1 LLHKRLV
8 GKDYIMAF
16 LSILLLLFSFLVIPE
31 KTETRFEGSMTFVKQ
46 TYYDTTYYAYHVKG
60 NYIRIEEMN
69 RSRVIS
75 RIYIAD
81 IHNKAMVALHPA
93 RKLFTTIRVNPY
105 LYAVNPDSEV
115 IKTEN
120 RRRIKGIICAQ
131 WRVKNIKENTEI
143 TFWVANEQFYFYK
156 GLLEIV
162 NGIDKINFYFM
173 QIPGADGFMP
183 LLTEERNLLRE
194 KRTHIELIEFEK
206 KQLDPKLFIIP
217 DDYKLFVQ

>member
-1 LLHKRLV
+1 VRKEHT
-8 GKDYIMAF
+8 MPF
-16 LSILLLLFSFLVIPE
+16 LSILLLLFSFLIIPE
-31 KTETRFEGSMTFVKQ
+31 KTESRFEGSMTFEKQ

-69 RSRVIS
+69 RSKEIS

-81 IHNKAMVALHPA
+81 IQNKAMVALHPA
-93 RKLFTTIRVNPY
+93 RKLFTTIRVNSY
-105 LYAVNPDSEV
+105 LYAANPDTEV
-115 IKTEN
+115 IKTAN
-120 RRRIKGIICAQ
+120 RKRIKGISCTQ

-156 GLLEIV
+156 GLLEIM

-173 QIPGADGFMP
+173 QIPDAEGFMP

-194 KRTHIELIEFEK
+194 KRTHIELIECEK
-206 KQLDPKLFIIP
+206 KQLDPKLFVIP
-217 DDYKLFVQ
+217 REYKLFVQ